1 MHSPSFLIRQ
11 WLLTYSSTDWLHG
24 SKRVLFYRFGS
35 FGIALL
41 LLVTSAANLGIWLA
55 LCGVSGCYVDTVSE
69 GMEVDVGGE
78 VGSVDWGHVREGL
91 VRMLGGFRWWE
102 YASGRCW
109 TNW

>member
-78 VGSVDWGHVREGL
+78 VGSVDW
-91 VRMLGGFRWWE
+91 
-102 YASGRCW
+102 
-109 TNW
+109 